1 MISIK
6 NFSKSYN
13 GTTVLEIPDLSLP
26 EGIFWIKGDNG
37 SGKSTFFKSL
47 AGIIPYQGSVLCAG
61 VNAQSQPFA
70 YRKLVNFSE
79 AEPAFPGFLTC
90 KDLVRF
96 IAKTRNAPLQ
106 QQDHYSKLFGID
118 QYFTKPCETFSSGML
133 KKLSLASAF
142 LGTPKVI
149 ILDEPLITLD
159 AHARQLLNTAI
170 LEAQERGTT
179 FLISSHQLLEDLSLK
194 VTGTFIVEHKTL
206 NRA

>member
-1 MISIK
+1 MITIK
-6 NFSKSYN
+6 KFSKSYN
-13 GTTVLEIPDLSLP
+13 GATVLEIPELSLSD
-26 EGIFWIKGDNG
+26 GIFWIKGDNG

-47 AGIIPYQGSVLCAG
+47 AGIIPYEGDIVCDG
-61 VNAQSQPFA
+61 VHAQTQPVA
-70 YRKLVNFSE
+70 YRKLINFSE

-96 IAKTRNAPLQ
+96 VAKTRGAMVD
-106 QQDHYSKLFGID
+106 QQDHYTKLFGINH
-118 QYFTKPCETFSSGML
+118 YFTKPCETFSSGML
-133 KKLSLASAF
+133 KKLSLAIAF

-159 AHARQLLNTAI
+159 VQARQVLNTAI
-170 LEAQERGTT
+170 LEAQQRGTT